1 MTEEALPGNAPEEMH
16 ILNNGIFPLFFF
28 RRNAAVEM
36 KGCQTIF
43 SYLRDDNRVI
53 LIRLMASRPLK
64 SAFDY

>member
-43 SYLRDDNRVI
+43 SYLCGDN
-53 LIRLMASRPLK
+53 
-64 SAFDY
+64 